1 MKFINKT
8 ALDNFEFLSLTSTI
22 PTTTSLMDLMV
33 WGKKKNIQVLDL
45 VKLDEYTFD
54 VILGTIPISRKILE
68 VVLEE
73 KLFLVPDVT

>member
-8 ALDNFEFLSLTSTI
+8 SLSETDFLYLISTI
-22 PTTTSLMDLMV
+22 PKTTSLMDLMV
-33 WGKKKNIQVLDL
+33 WGKRKNSQVLDV

-54 VILGTIPISRKILE
+54 VIMPL
-68 VVLEE
+68 E